1 MCVAELNVSNLPCRH
16 RWYHLLRPCSPTTNL
31 SNCPNK
37 LGIEGWETKCDFCP
51 YCAAWNL
58 SNTDFRLVGNDRSP
72 SVGGL
77 SRSPSAN
84 YGSTTT
90 LTSARRDSRRASLAR
105 TDSTSSIPALGLSV
119 VEKTG
124 EKNRAINS
132 RLDAYLGK
140 HPERKYSNSDGD
152 TTDGEESRSLRGSLH
167 GSLHGSVHGRCPS
180 TDGSDIM
187 TKVDAQIAS
196 GNLNAGVGKKDKGFF
211 KKIGKSSKR
220 LSKGIFK

>member
-1 MCVAELNVSNLPCRH
+1 MCVAELNVSVLPCRH

-51 YCAAWNL
+51 YCSSWNL

-77 SRSPSAN
+77 SRSPSVN

-90 LTSARRDSRRASLAR
+90 LTTARRDSRRASLSR
-105 TDSTSSIPALGLSV
+105 TDSASSIPALGLSV

-124 EKNRAINS
+124 EKNRAIS
-132 RLDAYLGK
+132 ARLDAYLGK
-140 HPERKYSNSDGD
+140 NPERKYSNSDGE
-152 TTDGEESRSLRGSLH
+152 TTDGEESRSIHGGSI
-167 GSLHGSVHGRCPS
+167 HGSVHGRAPS

-187 TKVDAQIAS
+187 SRADAQITS
-196 GNLNAGVGKKDKGFF
+196 GTAPADKKDKGFL
-211 KKIGKSSKR
+211 KKGWKNSKR
-220 LSKGIFK
+220 FSKGIFK

>member
-16 RWYHLLRPCSPTTNL
+16 RWYHMLRPCSPTTNL

-51 YCAAWNL
+51 YCASWNL

-84 YGSTTT
+84 YGSSTTT

-105 TDSTSSIPALGLSV
+105 TDSASSIPALGLSV

-140 HPERKYSNSDGD
+140 HPERKYSNSDGE
-152 TTDGEESRSLRGSLH
+152 TTDGEESRSIH
-167 GSLHGSVHGRCPS
+167 GSLHGSVHGRSPS

-196 GNLNAGVGKKDKGFF
+196 GNLNPSPPKKDKSFF

>member
-1 MCVAELNVSNLPCRH
+1 MCVAELNVSLQPCRH

-51 YCAAWNL
+51 YCSSWNL
-58 SNTDFRLVGNDRSP
+58 STTDFRLVGNDRSP

-77 SRSPSAN
+77 SRSPSLN

-105 TDSTSSIPALGLSV
+105 TDSTGSIPALGLSV

-124 EKNRAINS
+124 EKNRAIS
-132 RLDAYLGK
+132 ARLDAYLGK
-140 HPERKYSNSDGD
+140 NPDRKYSNSDGD
-152 TTDGEESRSLRGSLH
+152 TTDGEEIHSTRTSI
-167 GSLHGSVHGRCPS
+167 HGRSPS

-196 GNLNAGVGKKDKGFF
+196 GSAAPPPAKKSGGFL
-211 KKIGKSSKR
+211 KKMKTTKR
-220 LSKGIFK
+220 FSKGIFK